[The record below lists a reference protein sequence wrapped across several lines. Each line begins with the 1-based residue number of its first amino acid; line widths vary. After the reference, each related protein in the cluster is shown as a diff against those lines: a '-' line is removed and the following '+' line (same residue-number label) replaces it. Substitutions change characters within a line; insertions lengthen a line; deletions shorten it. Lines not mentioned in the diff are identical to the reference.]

1 MARAYRTSLI
11 IEGDSKGGIRAMKA
25 TESELAKLDAAN
37 ARSASRQSRAA
48 ATMTRGYR
56 DIASTISRTSGAIAA
71 LGAGAAIGGLVSL
84 TARQA
89 EAAQQ
94 ADNLART
101 VGTTAGEI
109 QGLGYAFEQAGLGAD
124 KAGDVVKDL
133 TEKIGDAALTGGGE
147 LADVLDRIGLSAE
160 TLQEQNP
167 TQQLETIGQAIA
179 GLPRAQQVNVLES
192 IADDGARLLPLL
204 DNGAEALRRYTD
216 QAVRFGV
223 ALSDADNAKL
233 VEANAN
239 MQELRGLATGV
250 SNQFAIAMSPAIDEA
265 AGHADDLAAIF
276 KEDEFE
282 DGVAT
287 IASGVGNIATA
298 AARSVSEIGKLANAV
313 SNFDIGGIAS
323 FAASRTGPG
332 YLYGK
337 LFGGEDEPVPA
348 APGPVSTTTVT
359 APRPNTPPAAER
371 AGAAT
376 GLLATYD
383 KENRQL
389 EKLKADRRKLQAA
402 MAEDPANVDAYR
414 RAITEVDS
422 QIQKL
427 GQSNARAATKMTEA
441 QKAAERLQ
449 DAFESERESLS
460 RRIALYDDNSQAA
473 QTLYELEKG
482 SLHGLSAERQKTLT
496 QMASQLDLL
505 DRQKQAV
512 AELFPEFEQ
521 LERASQLRASVSALP
536 DDMQAFGQRR
546 ADALARDTATQGLP
560 GMQGLDPQYNGAF
573 GEAQRLGD
581 ERSQFQAEYE
591 QRRQAYLEY
600 ARLHQEDK
608 RTADAAIEALDQE
621 HQRRMLNYDEQI
633 GRARLAGSQEL
644 FGSLVSATQ
653 AFAGESSG
661 IYQGLFAAQKAF
673 SVARSLLATYDAIS
687 SALALPFPANLAAAA
702 TAGVQATRLV
712 AGVSDITMDAG
723 AVGQAHDGIDK
734 VPTTG
739 TWNLEKGE
747 RVVDAR
753 MNRDLSRYLKQQTT
767 NNTTNDQSRR
777 AITINNQITVQGQP
791 GQSAEESRRQGQAVG
806 EAMTQ
811 KIRTVLVDEQRPG
824 GILNRR

>member
-11 IEGDSKGGIRAMKA
+11 IEGDSKGGIRAVKA

-37 ARSASRQSRAA
+37 ARSASRQSKAA

-124 KAGDVVKDL
+124 KAADVVKDL
-133 TEKIGDAALTGGGE
+133 TEKIGDAALSGGGE
-147 LADVLDRIGLSAE
+147 LADVLNRIGLSAE

-167 TQQLETIGQAIA
+167 TEQLETIGQAIA

-276 KEDEFE
+276 KEDEFK

-298 AARSVSEIGKLANAV
+298 AARSVSEIGKLANAI

-337 LFGGEDEPVPA
+337 LFGGDNEPVPA

-359 APRPNTPPAAER
+359 APRPNTPPAAQG

-449 DAFESERESLS
+449 SSFESERESLA

-482 SLHGLSAERQKTLT
+482 SLQGLSAERQKTLT
-496 QMASQLDLL
+496 QMASQLDML

-521 LERASQLRASVSALP
+521 LERASQLRASVSDLP
-536 DDMQAFGQRR
+536 TDMQAFGQQR

-573 GEAQRLGD
+573 GEAQRLGS
-581 ERSQFQAEYE
+581 ERDTFQGEYE
-591 QRRQAYLEY
+591 RRRQAYLEY

-608 RTADAAIEALDQE
+608 QTADAAIEALDQE
-621 HQRRMLNYDEQI
+621 HQRRMLQYDQQI
-633 GRARLAGSQEL
+633 GQARRQGFQSVYSDLTSVVG
-644 FGSLVSATQ
+644 T
-653 AFAGESSG
+653 FAGQQSG
-661 IYQGLFAAQKAF
+661 IYQSMF
-673 SVARSLLATYDAIS
+673 AIS
-687 SALALPFPANLAAAA
+687 KGYAVSNALVSMYQGAAEALKLPFPANIAAGAA
-702 TAGVQATRLV
+702 VIAQGASLV
-712 AGVSDITMDAG
+712 SNISGVSPSIS
-723 AVGQAHDGIDK
+723 GQAHDGIDS
-734 VPTTG
+734 VPNSG

-777 AITINNQITVQGQP
+777 AVTIHNEITVQGQP

-811 KIRTVLVDEQRPG
+811 KIRTVLVDERRPG
-824 GILNRR
+824 GILYRT